1 MWLED
6 WLMTLSGKLLSAAA
20 IGGAATY
27 LMQGDWSR
35 RAKARAVASAV
46 FGWAAAVIIIHI
58 FPEMQT
64 AADEVKMGLVGICCG
79 AVGYVFDRL
88 QRVSITAELVGVKI
102 KSEGLVN
109 GAELVGV
116 TITREGKENAPKASN
131 D

>member
-6 WLMTLSGKLLSAAA
+6 WQVTLSGKLLSAAA

-46 FGWAAAVIIIHI
+46 FGWAAAVIIIHV
-58 FPEMQT
+58 FPDMQT

-79 AVGYVFDRL
+79 CVGYVFDRL
-88 QRVSITAELVGVKI
+88 QRVSITAEMVGVKI
-102 KSEGLVN
+102 KSEGFDN

-116 TITREGKENAPKASN
+116 TITREGIENANQPKH